1 MNRMVAVATLFVIVH
16 HLVAFVHGAAHQ
28 QLDVGL
34 DPWQQVFVWVVIII
48 LPIVSLILYWTP
60 FKQAA
65 AVTLSSSMLAGL
77 LFGVYFHFVASTP
90 DHVSHL
96 PDAEGRGLFVATA
109 VLLVPIEGLAA
120 AFGLWSWLKLRKP
133 AV

>member
-1 MNRMVAVATLFVIVH
+1 MNRFAATATLLVVVH
-16 HLVAFVHGAAHQ
+16 HLIAFVHGNAHE
-28 QLDVGL
+28 QLAVGL
-34 DPWQQVFVWVVIII
+34 DPWQQAFVWIVITI
-48 LPIVSLILYWTP
+48 LPIVSLILYWTRVR
-60 FKQAA
+60 QAA
-65 AVTLSSSMLAGL
+65 ALILFSSMLASL

-109 VLLVPIEGLAA
+109 VLLVPVEGLAA
-120 AFGLWSWLKLRKP
+120 AFGLWSWLKFRKP

>member
-1 MNRMVAVATLFVIVH
+1 MNRLAAVATLVVIVH
-16 HLVAFVHGAAHQ
+16 HGIAFVHGAAHE
-28 QLDVGL
+28 QLAVGL
-34 DPWQQVFVWVVIII
+34 DAWQQVFVWVVITI
-48 LPIVSLILYWTP
+48 LPIVSLILYWTR

-65 AVTLSSSMLAGL
+65 ALILFSSMLAGL
-77 LFGVYFHFVASTP
+77 LFGVYFHFIASTP

-109 VLLVPIEGLAA
+109 VLLVPFEGLAA
-120 AFGLWSWLKLRKP
+120 AFGLWSWLKFRKP